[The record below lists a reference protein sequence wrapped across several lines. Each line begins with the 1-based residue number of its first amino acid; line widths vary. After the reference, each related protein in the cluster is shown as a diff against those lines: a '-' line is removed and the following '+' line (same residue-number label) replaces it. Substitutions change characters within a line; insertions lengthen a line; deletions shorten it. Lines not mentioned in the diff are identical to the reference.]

1 MVYDNEIKSDQ
12 IDCFIAQ
19 DHIFVIER
27 SIWVP
32 IALVKLVLKLYPV
45 QTQRMQE
52 TLHWIH
58 ADDQPEGYMGHHPE
72 THEILHK
79 I

>member
-52 TLHWIH
+52 TLH
-58 ADDQPEGYMGHHPE
+58 
-72 THEILHK
+72 
-79 I
+79 

>member
-19 DHIFVIER
+19 DNIFVIER
-27 SIWVP
+27 SIWIPVTF
-32 IALVKLVLKLYPV
+32 VKLVLELHPM

-52 TLHWIH
+52 TLH
-58 ADDQPEGYMGHHPE
+58 
-72 THEILHK
+72 
-79 I
+79 